1 VTPRL
6 RRYGARPES
15 FSVTE
20 GLFPAERG
28 AAAGGPAE
36 RGSPAATD

>member
-20 GLFPAERG
+20 ELFPAE
-28 AAAGGPAE
+28 
-36 RGSPAATD
+36 